1 MGIWDNVAL
10 TSVGAPRDA
19 GTGDALIFDI
29 SFQQLRTVQ
38 LKTVQLEAVA
48 KPSDMKSNKKRQAS
62 AKMKIGVVTPEDGS
76 MDADSE
82 EAF

>member
-1 MGIWDNVAL
+1 
-10 TSVGAPRDA
+10 
-19 GTGDALIFDI
+19 
-29 SFQQLRTVQ
+29 
-38 LKTVQLEAVA
+38 
-48 KPSDMKSNKKRQAS
+48 MKSNKKRQAS